1 MRVGADMPTAP
12 RRGFGGRGR
21 WVLIGVLVM
30 LFILLLSLRGI
41 AGFYTDYLWFDS
53 LDHASV
59 WREVLL
65 HRVGMA
71 TVFTLTFFLMLWVS
85 LTVADR
91 VAPKLRMPG
100 PEDEVLARYHEFVDP
115 RKRLV
120 RFGIA
125 ALFALFVGVP
135 TASKWELWMLFRNRQ
150 DFGIDDPQFNTDVGF
165 YIFQLPFI
173 SFLVEWFFVGLIVV
187 IGLTLIA
194 HYLNGGIRVRA
205 EGPPVTA
212 AVKVHLSVLLA
223 ILALVR
229 AVDYWLQRYE
239 LTLSSN
245 GFVDGAG
252 YTDVNARLP
261 ALHLLILISLFS
273 AALLLYNIRRRG
285 WALPA
290 VAVGLWLFV
299 QIVMGAIYPAFVQWR
314 TVSPAESEREST
326 LIERNIEFT
335 REAYGLSTVDTRVFE
350 YDDGISEAEMLDGE
364 GTVDNIRLLDPLLSS
379 DTYERLQG
387 ERSFYQFPETLDVDR
402 YEIDGQQ
409 ASVILGV
416 RGLSL
421 PELDSWEDAHVSFTH
436 GYGLASSPA
445 GDVDSE
451 GEPVFIAGDLPMQVS
466 DFPETLDDPQVYY
479 GENLGGYSI
488 VNTNRDEV
496 DYSTANQETVLTR
509 YEGEGGVALDSI
521 VRKAAFALRF
531 GQFEPLLSSF
541 ITNESKVIYIRDVED
556 RVAALAP
563 FLEWDTDPYAV
574 AVNGRIHYVLDGYT
588 TSGSFPFSQ
597 AASGEDREG
606 SELSSGFNYIRN
618 SVKAVVDSYSG
629 EVTLYRTPVI
639 DPLLDAYDQAF
650 DNLFVPFS
658 DMPAEFVDHLRY
670 PESLFRVQ
678 TSLWARYQ
686 VSNPQDF
693 YDGQGSFWAVAQD
706 PGRTGTGPTESAVVD
721 PATQTVSTQDR
732 RVDPYHTLLQL
743 PGETK
748 LDFVNLRSF
757 VNIDSNDARK
767 ELSAF
772 MVAKADPDSYG
783 ELIVYSMDNN
793 NVPGPALADERIRSN
808 ADVSSRQTLLSTQGS
823 QVRYGEMQL
832 VPIGNTIVYVRPLYV
847 IAEGSSNVPTLE
859 NVIVSQGRR
868 VVLEDDLQG
877 ALEELVDGDL
887 SRIFDDEF
895 EEVVVEG
902 EEPETE
908 TDPGD
913 EDEPTDR
920 TVDELLAEVLDLT
933 EQANEALAEGPD
945 GFEEWGR
952 LQAEIADLIE
962 QAYLLAG
969 GDPRGSTPTTTPE
982 VDDGDGAEAPEDT
995 ADDGEDSPDDG

>member
-1 MRVGADMPTAP
+1 MPTAP
-12 RRGFGGRGR
+12 RKGLMGRGR
-21 WVLIGVLVM
+21 WILIGVLVV

-65 HRVGMA
+65 HRLGMA

-91 VAPKLRMPG
+91 MAPKIRMPG
-100 PEDEVLARYHEFVDP
+100 PEDELLARYHEVVDP
-115 RKRLV
+115 RQRLV
-120 RFGIA
+120 RFGVT
-125 ALFALFVGVP
+125 ALFALFIGIP

-150 DFGIDDPQFNTDVGF
+150 EFGVDDPQFKTDIGF
-165 YIFQLPFI
+165 YIFQLPFL
-173 SFLVEWFFVGLIVV
+173 SFIVEWFFVGLIVI

-194 HYLNGGIRVRA
+194 QYLNGGIRVRA
-205 EGPPVTA
+205 QGPPVTA

-223 ILALVR
+223 LLALVR

-245 GFVDGAG
+245 GYVDGAG
-252 YTDVNARLP
+252 YTDINARLP

-273 AALLLYNIRRRG
+273 AGLLLYNIRRRG

-299 QIVMGAIYPAFVQWR
+299 QIVMGAIYPTFVQWR
-314 TVSPAESEREST
+314 TVSPAESERESA
-326 LIERNIEFT
+326 LIERNIEAT
-335 REAYGLSTVDTRVFE
+335 RQAYGLSTVDTRVFE
-350 YDDGISEAEMLDGE
+350 YEDGITAQDIVAAEA
-364 GTVDNIRLLDPLLSS
+364 TVDNIRLLDPLLAHA
-379 DTYERLQG
+379 TYERLQG
-387 ERSFYQFPETLDVDR
+387 ERSFYEFPATLDVDR
-402 YEIDGQQ
+402 YVIDGRP

-421 PELDSWEDAHVSFTH
+421 PELDSWEEAHVSFTH
-436 GYGLASSPA
+436 GYALAASPA
-445 GDVDSE
+445 GAVDSE
-451 GEPVFIAGDLPMQVS
+451 GEPTFIAGDLPMEVS

-496 DYSTANQETVLTR
+496 DYSTASERVLTR
-509 YEGEGGVALDSI
+509 YAGEGGVGLDSI

-541 ITNESKVIYIRDVED
+541 ITNESKVLYIRDIED
-556 RVAALAP
+556 RVAELAP

-574 AVNGRIHYVLDGYT
+574 AVDGRIHYILDGYT
-588 TSGSFPFSQ
+588 TSGSYPFSQ
-597 AASGEDREG
+597 AASGEDRDG
-606 SELSSGFNYIRN
+606 SGLGSGFNYIRN

-629 EVTLYRTPVI
+629 EVTLYRTPVN
-639 DPLLDAYDQAF
+639 DPVLDAYDAAF
-650 DNLFVPFS
+650 DDLFVPFS

-670 PESLFRVQ
+670 PESLFRIQ

-686 VSNPQDF
+686 VSDPQDF

-706 PGRTGTGPTESAVVD
+706 PGREGTGPAVSSVVD
-721 PATQTVSTQDR
+721 EDTQTVSTQEH

-743 PGETK
+743 PGETD

-757 VNIDSNDARK
+757 VNIDSNDSRK

-772 MVAKADPDSYG
+772 MVARADPDSYG
-783 ELIVYSMDNN
+783 ELIVYSMDDD

-808 ADVSSRQTLLSTQGS
+808 AAVSSRQTLLGQGGSTVS
-823 QVRYGEMQL
+823 YGEMQL

-847 IAEGSSNVPTLE
+847 IAEGLSNVPTLE
-859 NVIVSQGRR
+859 NVIVSQGRQ
-868 VVLEDDLQG
+868 VVLATNLQEG
-877 ALEELVDGDL
+877 LEELVGASLD
-887 SRIFDDEF
+887 SVFDDEF
-895 EEVVVEG
+895 EAVVVDG
-902 EEPETE
+902 EEPP
-908 TDPGD
+908 TDP
-913 EDEPTDR
+913 EEESEVEDR
-920 TVDELLAEVLDLT
+920 TVDELLTEVRDLFD
-933 EQANEALAEGPD
+933 QANDALMQGAS
-945 GFEEWGR
+945 GFEEYGR
-952 LQAEIADLIE
+952 LQSEIAELLE
-962 QAYLLAG
+962 EAYLLSG
-969 GDPRGSTPTTTPE
+969 GIPRSTEPPTSVPEDGTSGDSEPAEDGSTSPE
-982 VDDGDGAEAPEDT
+982 ETIDGG
-995 ADDGEDSPDDG
+995 